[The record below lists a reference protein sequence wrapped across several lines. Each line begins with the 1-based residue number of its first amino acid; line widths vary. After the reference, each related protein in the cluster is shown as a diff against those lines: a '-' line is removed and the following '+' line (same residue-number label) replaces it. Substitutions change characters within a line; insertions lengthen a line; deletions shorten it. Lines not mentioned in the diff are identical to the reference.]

1 MEELI
6 QKAQKGDSIAYT
18 ELVKILEK
26 DLYRIAFT
34 RLKNDDDIF
43 DAIQNTL
50 LNVYKNIKKLR
61 KVQYFKTWV
70 IKILINECNTIYRNN
85 VKHSKIIEKVSDLN
99 IEYIEESID
108 NIGAF
113 KEFNEMIL
121 KLNSDEQLIFTLYY
135 KDKYSCEDISKI
147 TKINKNT
154 IKSKLDRGREK
165 IKEFLKE
172 DYENVN

>member
-6 QKAQKGDSIAYT
+6 EKAQKGDNRAYT

-50 LNVYKNIKKLR
+50 INVYKNIKKL
-61 KVQYFKTWV
+61 KNNQYFKTWV
-70 IKILINECNTIYRNN
+70 IKILINECNRIYRYNM
-85 VKHSKIIEKVSDLN
+85 KHDKIAEKVSDIN
-99 IEYIEESID
+99 VEYIEKSIED
-108 NIGAF
+108 IGTF
-113 KEFNEMIL
+113 KDFNEMIL

-135 KDKYSCEDISKI
+135 KDKYSCEEISKI

-172 DYENVN
+172 EYENVN